1 MTFSLDLYNGLD
13 HVFLCLTNVSRDTF
27 LTSLNFAPFF
37 SLCVD
42 KHRRHV
48 CEDCDGRL
56 IIGDVAWKAHLSSKK
71 HKKMKAGRERRLEV
85 KALAAAEEDNN
96 S

>member
-1 MTFSLDLYNGLD
+1 MFI
-13 HVFLCLTNVSRDTF
+13 
-27 LTSLNFAPFF
+27 
-37 SLCVD
+37 D
-42 KHRRHV
+42 KHGRHI

-71 HKKMKAGRERRLEV
+71 HKKMKAGRQRRLEV
-85 KALAAAEEDNN
+85 RALAVEDED